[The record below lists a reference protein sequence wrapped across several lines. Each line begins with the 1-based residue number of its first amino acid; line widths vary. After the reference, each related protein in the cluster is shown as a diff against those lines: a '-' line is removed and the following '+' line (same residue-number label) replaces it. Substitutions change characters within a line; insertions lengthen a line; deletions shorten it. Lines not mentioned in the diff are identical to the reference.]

1 MALEERRLHIPG
13 DVPEDFADAVAT
25 VLLLGIA
32 GGSAWD
38 KIYRHSPEK
47 SLAWIASILRAN
59 DTAGLVHSDLDW
71 WERQLRGH

>member
-38 KIYRHSPEK
+38 KIYRHPPEK
-47 SLAWIASILRAN
+47 SLAWIARILRAN

>member
-1 MALEERRLHIPG
+1 MTLEERRLRIPG

-32 GGSAWD
+32 GGAAWD
-38 KIYRHSPEK
+38 KIYRHPPEI

-71 WERQLRGH
+71 WQHQLRGH